1 MVYTIEQER
10 LMKVMLKLFNQI
22 LPDFEL
28 PLKKKTYFG
37 KGNRGYGS
45 SMDDYTYGT
54 TYYMDEY
61 GDNWLI
67 EYSENHPAMNVHWEV
82 NEKLEPLYDYFG
94 EDNVVLF
101 VKWLFKVDLTEPT
114 KKEYDWLFSDMG
126 EF

>member
-1 MVYTIEQER
+1 
-10 LMKVMLKLFNQI
+10 
-22 LPDFEL
+22 
-28 PLKKKTYFG
+28 
-37 KGNRGYGS
+37 
-45 SMDDYTYGT
+45 MDDYTYGT